1 MEGYMKKSI
10 KLLLSAMI
18 IVSLPVLF
26 LTGCGSS
33 DSNAS
38 STPSTKTSAGIT
50 ANTTTQPTSTP
61 ASTKVDNSALIKND
75 TGKTIIR
82 TLSTDITYTNTCYGI
97 ISKSG
102 TVAIADP
109 YFVPLGLQPDIITS
123 THNHPDHN
131 DNILDSNT
139 TCKKSYY
146 TVENFE
152 VKDFKVSSIAA
163 SHMGD
168 QINKDTPDDVIYVFE
183 VDGLRIA
190 HMGDIG
196 QTKLT
201 DEQMKALGKIDI
213 AIMQF
218 DNSYSDYSL
227 TNGYGFKLI
236 EQLKPQIIIPSH
248 SSDATTDEI
257 ARIVG
262 AKEVVQ
268 DIYSVSKDD
277 LKDGKRK
284 VIVIKDNLA
293 K

>member
-1 MEGYMKKSI
+1 MKKSI
-10 KLLLSAMI
+10 KLLVTAMI
-18 IVSLPVLF
+18 SVSLPMLF

-33 DSNAS
+33 DSKAS
-38 STPSTKTSAGIT
+38 GTPSTKTAVSTT
-50 ANTTTQPTSTP
+50 ANTTSLPSTAA

-109 YFVPLGLQPDIITS
+109 YSVPLGLQPDLITS

-146 TVENFE
+146 TAENFE
-152 VKDFKVSSIAA
+152 VKDIKVSSIAA

-168 QINKDTPDDVIYVFE
+168 QINKDIPDDVIYIYE

-257 ARIVG
+257 AKIVG
-262 AKEVVQ
+262 SKEVVQ
-268 DIYSVSKDD
+268 DVYSVSKDD

>member
-1 MEGYMKKSI
+1 MKKSI
-10 KLLLSAMI
+10 RLLLTAI
-18 IVSLPVLF
+18 ISISLPMLF

-33 DSNAS
+33 DSKAS
-38 STPSTKTSAGIT
+38 GTTSTKTEAST
-50 ANTTTQPTSTP
+50 TVSTTTQPTSAP
-61 ASTKVDNSALIKND
+61 ASTKDENSAINKND
-75 TGKTIIR
+75 TGKTVIR
-82 TLSTDITYTNTCYGI
+82 TLSTDKTYTNTCYMI
-97 ISKSG
+97 ISKNG
-102 TVAIADP
+102 TVAVADP
-109 YFVPLGLQPDIITS
+109 YAVAPGVKSDIITS
-123 THNHPDHN
+123 THAHPDH
-131 DNILDSNT
+131 IDSVFDLT
-139 TCKKSYY
+139 ATGKKSYY

-152 VKDFKVSSIAA
+152 VKDMKVSSIAS
-163 SHMGD
+163 SHLGD
-168 QINKDTPDDVIYVFE
+168 TINKDTPDNIIYVYE

-227 TNGYGFKLI
+227 TNGNGFKLI

-257 ARIVG
+257 AKIVG
-262 AKEVVQ
+262 AKEVVD
-268 DIYSVSKDD
+268 DIYTVSKDD